1 MKKLFLFVFFAIC
14 LFATSQI
21 IAQNDADLTAKMATK
36 SKGYKVL
43 NAGEPLTIY
52 KYIHPSH
59 SPKETEKYAPKYFF
73 TTSGSEVL
81 QQLTK
86 ENLKKAFPDN
96 HSFHDALDEN
106 FKEDK
111 ELINYDSFHKMYK
124 INHIYQTTVK

>member
-1 MKKLFLFVFFAIC
+1 MKKLFQFVFFAMC
-14 LFATSQI
+14 LFATSHI
-21 IAQNDADLTAKMATK
+21 IAQNDADLTTKMATK

-43 NAGEPLTIY
+43 NAGESLTIY
-52 KYIHPSH
+52 KYMHPAH
-59 SPKETEKYAPKYFF
+59 SPKDTEKYAAKYFF

-81 QQLTK
+81 QELTK

-96 HSFHDALDEN
+96 HAFHDALDEN

-124 INHIYQTTVK
+124 INHIYQTTAK